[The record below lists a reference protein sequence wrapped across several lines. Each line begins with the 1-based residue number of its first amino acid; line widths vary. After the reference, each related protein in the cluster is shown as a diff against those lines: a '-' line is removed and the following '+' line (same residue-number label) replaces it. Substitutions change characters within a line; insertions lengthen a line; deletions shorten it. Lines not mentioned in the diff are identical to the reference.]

1 MWLIVPAQ
9 KTDIDQIHAIETEC
23 FSTPWS
29 KESFFEELKHPYS
42 SLWVAKDKQTHTV
55 LGFICFWVL
64 WDEMHILNIAV
75 KKALQGQGI
84 GSLLLE
90 KALTYA
96 RQRGLKWVSLE
107 VRASNQRAINFYHKF
122 GFKKIG
128 RRPRYYHDTGED
140 AILMELRLKNEVKM
154 C

>member
-9 KTDIDQIHAIETEC
+9 KADIDQIYAIETEC

-29 KESFFEELKHPYS
+29 KESFYEELKHPYS

-75 KKALQGQGI
+75 KKAFQGKGI

-90 KALTYA
+90 KALAYA
-96 RQRGLKWVSLE
+96 HQRGVKWVSLE
-107 VRASNQRAINFYHKF
+107 VRAFNQRAINFYHKF

-140 AILMELRLKNEVKM
+140 AILMGLKLEKKQI
-154 C
+154 

>member
-9 KTDIDQIHAIETEC
+9 KTDIDQIYAIETEC

-29 KESFFEELKHPYS
+29 KESFYEELKHPYS

-75 KKALQGQGI
+75 KKAFQGQGI

-96 RQRGLKWVSLE
+96 RQRGLKWVGLE
-107 VRASNQRAINFYHKF
+107 VRASNQRAINFYRKF

-140 AILMELRLKNEVKM
+140 AILMGLRLKNQVKL
-154 C
+154 